1 MGLSGTQN
9 INYIDI
15 GNATVYLAGI
25 PVGSVKSGSFEGSY
39 EKQEHSSGYPKITD
53 KSVITGV
60 KASFK
65 GTWEEVRGENLRVA
79 LGAATT
85 LSGFKRSQTT
95 LTRTATTNGRFA
107 VRMIGLGSSNKSYVG
122 ALPNPAVATG
132 SDGAITTGALTTF
145 VSAAANFVTAG
156 VQAGDFLVLTG
167 AQAGNQAVFKVASV
181 TNATTLVVTAN
192 MAIETSVP
200 YSVSQLGVYS
210 TATGTTLYKPSVDFV
225 YDATTGSIYAVD
237 GTGAAPS
244 STSALENAQGST
256 GECTVYCEYTMVT
269 GAYTRIPLGAIV
281 EVLELP
287 VLIEKVRSSDG
298 KLLQIMFW
306 KASPATSF
314 SLPFN
319 PDDWQ
324 SYEVELVSVKDT
336 SHPNEPLGYI
346 DIPSAA

>member
-39 EKQEHSSGYPKITD
+39 EKQEHASGYPKITD

-85 LSGFKRSQTT
+85 LTGFKRSATT

-107 VRMIGLGSSNKSYVG
+107 VRLIGLGTGNKSYVG
-122 ALPNPAVATG
+122 ALPNNAVATG

-145 VSAAANFVTAG
+145 VSAAATFITSG
-156 VQAGDFLVLTG
+156 VKAGDFLVLSG
-167 AQAGNQAVFKVASV
+167 AVAGNQATFKIASV
-181 TNATTLVVTAN
+181 TNETTVVTTAS
-192 MAIETSVP
+192 MAVETAVP

-210 TATGTTLYKPSVDFV
+210 TATGTTLYKRDTDFV
-225 YDATTGSIYAVD
+225 YDVTTGSIYGVD
-237 GTGAAPS
+237 GAG
-244 STSALENAQGST
+244 STSAIETAQGIT
-256 GECTVYCEYTMVT
+256 GECTVYCEYTQTV

-319 PDDWQ
+319 ADDWQ
-324 SYEVELVSVKDT
+324 NFEVELVSVKDT
-336 SHPNEPLGYI
+336 NHPNEPLGYI
-346 DIPSAA
+346 DIPAAA